1 MENEF
6 LKKIKIRITG
16 LVAVLYI
23 IVHIIFRLTGGKTP
37 SRNNNS
43 TANLLKNTLFEL
55 IVVCAKLATFAVFIF
70 ILYKV
75 VTQIIY

>member
-55 IVVCAKLATFAVFIF
+55 IVVCAKLVIFAVFIF